1 MANYCIT
8 GWDHKIERYMH
19 SDIPVEVSLIGLL
32 IRWSRW
38 ERLER
43 DER

>member
-1 MANYCIT
+1 MADDCIT
-8 GWDHKIERYMH
+8 GWDHKIEGCMH
-19 SDIPVEVSLIGLL
+19 SDVPVKVSLTDLL